1 MVEGELDLDAYEGYL
16 ETGTGS
22 RVVELQGLCDAICQ
36 RCVCREYG
44 GWPVEV
50 REDLH
55 RQEGLVTYPYLFCTS
70 CGGKDY
76 ISYSSVTRSSSTSS
90 DKRQRQAALN
100 KRSELATKCV
110 VCCVMFMLCV
120 LFVLCAVFLLCVGLN
135 PAMTSTWC
143 PMVTV
148 GTCQLANIAGLLL

>member
-1 MVEGELDLDAYEGYL
+1 MSPYLPVRMVEGELDLDAYEGYL

-36 RCVCREYG
+36 RCVCRECG

-55 RQEGLVTYPYLFCTS
+55 RQEGLVTYSYLF

-90 DKRQRQAALN
+90 DKRQCGGKDYISYSSITRSSSTALQTRRQRQAALN
-100 KRSELATKCV
+100 KRSVLAT
-110 VCCVMFMLCV
+110 
-120 LFVLCAVFLLCVGLN
+120 
-135 PAMTSTWC
+135 
-143 PMVTV
+143 
-148 GTCQLANIAGLLL
+148 

>member
-16 ETGTGS
+16 EDVSGTGS
-22 RVVELQGLCDAICQ
+22 RVVELQGLCDAIRQ
-36 RCVCREYG
+36 RCVCRECC

-70 CGGKDY
+70 CGGKNY

-100 KRSELATKCV
+100 RRSVLA
-110 VCCVMFMLCV
+110 L
-120 LFVLCAVFLLCVGLN
+120 VGH
-135 PAMTSTWC
+135 TSHSRCTAAC
-143 PMVTV
+143 
-148 GTCQLANIAGLLL
+148 